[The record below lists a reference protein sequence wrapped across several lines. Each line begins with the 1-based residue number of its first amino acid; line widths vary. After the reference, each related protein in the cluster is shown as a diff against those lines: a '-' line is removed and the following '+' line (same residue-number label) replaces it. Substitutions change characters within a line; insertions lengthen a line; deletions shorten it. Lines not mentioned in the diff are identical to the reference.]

1 MMDAVEQRSR
11 LLWERLRRASETK
24 ELLAAEAESSQAEHG
39 EGGGGGGDGDLV
51 EKTGDQPLGSGR
63 WRWLKAVSMVT
74 FGGRPAGYQEVIC
87 TSLINLYTWGLALPS
102 SFSIICLLILLQ
114 IKAFFFACFFQS

>member
-39 EGGGGGGDGDLV
+39 EGGGGSGDGDLV
-51 EKTGDQPLGSGR
+51 ERTGDQPLGSGR

-74 FGGRPAGYQEVIC
+74 FGGRPA
-87 TSLINLYTWGLALPS
+87 
-102 SFSIICLLILLQ
+102 
-114 IKAFFFACFFQS
+114 